1 MVKPQYVPEAGDI
14 VWMDF
19 SPQAGKEMAGRHPA
33 VVLSRQAYSVATG
46 IALVVP
52 ITSKGKGGTF
62 EVLVHGSG
70 RIKGYALANEVKSVD
85 YAPRNMEH
93 AETCPAEAL
102 AKIREILVAIIGG

>member
-1 MVKPQYVPEAGDI
+1 MVKHYVPEAGDI

-19 SPQAGKEMAGRHPA
+19 SPQAGREIAGRHPA

-46 IALVVP
+46 SALVVP

-62 EVLVHGSG
+62 EVAVHGSG

-85 YAPRNMEH
+85 YATRNMEH
-93 AETCPAEAL
+93 AETCPADAM
-102 AKIREILVAIIGG
+102 ARIREIIVAIVGG